1 MKTRAT
7 STIRPIVNHTAL
19 YIVTAIYVLPIV
31 WMISNSL
38 KSAAQARNPSLEIF
52 TTSPRFA
59 NYKEAWDFTAFD
71 TFIKNGLIVSVAGT
85 VISVVV
91 SILAGYAFA
100 RLEFPGRDKLFVVFL
115 ATLMVPQEVVLVPLF
130 ILMRDIGWIDSYKA
144 LILPWAF
151 TAFGTFLLRQFF
163 LTVPRELER
172 AAFMDGAG
180 RLKTLFYVMV
190 PIARPA
196 IAVLA
201 IFQFIYYWNSFLW
214 PLIIVRGKEKA
225 TVPIGLNFFLAQNGN
240 QWHYLM
246 AAAAISMIP
255 TTLLV
260 IALSRHLVRGV
271 AVTGF
276 GGR

>member
-1 MKTRAT
+1 MRT
-7 STIRPIVNHTAL
+7 SAARP
-19 YIVTAIYVLPIV
+19 YKSIVTHVVLYSVTAVYLLPII

-38 KSAAQARNPSLEIF
+38 KTSTQAQNPSLEIF
-52 TTSPRFA
+52 TSSPRFA
-59 NYKEAWDFTAFD
+59 NYSEAWDFTTFD
-71 TFIKNGLIVSVAGT
+71 TFIKNGLIVSLVGT
-85 VISVVV
+85 AISVVV
-91 SILAGYAFA
+91 SVLAGYAFA
-100 RLEFPGRDKLFVVFL
+100 RLDFPGRDKLFVVFL
-115 ATLMVPQEVVLVPLF
+115 GTLIIPQEVVLVPLF
-130 ILMRDIGWIDSYKA
+130 ILMREIGWVDSYKA

-163 LTVPRELER
+163 LTVPTELER

-180 RLKTLFYVMV
+180 RLRTLLYVMV

-196 IAVLA
+196 VAVLA
-201 IFQFIYYWNSFLW
+201 IFQFIAYWNSFLW
-214 PLIIVRGKEKA
+214 PLIIVRGTEKA
-225 TVPIGLNFFLAQNGN
+225 TVPIGLNFFLAQSGN

-260 IALSRHLVRGV
+260 LALSKHLVRGI